1 VFSTFCSIF
10 SCNPNFIS
18 AAHPSATSCAHPS
31 RRRLSVAPIPVPWC
45 GRSKKKRKK
54 KGKKEK
60 EGKQSKKGKKIPKK
74 KRAAA
79 QSKWETGTDSSW

>member
-10 SCNPNFIS
+10 SCNPSFIS
-18 AAHPSATSCAHPS
+18 AAHPSATSCAHLS

-45 GRSKKKRKK
+45 DRSKQKRK

-60 EGKQSKKGKKIPKK
+60 EGKQSKKRKKDSK
-74 KRAAA
+74 KRETAA